1 MKKYF
6 ISFLLIVGILFV
18 NISGVN
24 AVNVQGGGSSGSQ
37 NCTCYYSGRLLDSDS
52 GGANQ
57 TYYLTSISFKKSDYD
72 SAGDKEK
79 YQPTISYF
87 GEMMYHSETEQA
99 GAIQDETSLASW
111 FTRWFQ
117 GGAGVNSGQVELLF
131 NNGCDCNALGTL
143 TFVSSGGSKE
153 LFYNLDDYYTLLPSD
168 LPLLGYNRLDLTP
181 MTYEQFKEQKESENV
196 ADTSG
201 SQGLSGIEAILEWT
215 KKEDEYDLGDVGNPC
230 TIINTNL
237 KNLLSAAFWFISV
250 AAIILIVVMTAI
262 GFINAIVG
270 SDDEKLKTAFNHLI
284 TRLIVVFILLLLP
297 MLLTFII
304 NIVNDN
310 IGGTVKVG
318 ANGDVFCEITK

>member
-52 GGANQ
+52 GGANE
-57 TYYLTSISFKKSDYD
+57 THYLASMTFNREDFDSSSNKDEYRPNISF
-72 SAGDKEK
+72 
-79 YQPTISYF
+79 F
-87 GEMMYHSETEQA
+87 GENMYHTDTEE
-99 GAIQDETSLASW
+99 GGKIEDETSKAEWVLD
-111 FTRWFQ
+111 
-117 GGAGVNSGQVELLF
+117 GAGVEESQVTSLF
-131 NNGCDCNALGTL
+131 DSGCDCSSLGTL
-143 TFVSSGGSKE
+143 TFLSQSNSKE
-153 LFYNLDDYYTLLPSD
+153 LYYNVDKYYGFWPNF
-168 LPLLGYNRLDLTP
+168 GIFEYNRVDMKLI
-181 MTYEQFKEQKESENV
+181 TYEQFKEQKESENV

-230 TIINTNL
+230 SIINTNL

-262 GFINAIVG
+262 GFIKAIVG
-270 SDDEKLKTAFNHLI
+270 SDDEKLKTAFSHLI

>member
-52 GGANQ
+52 GGANE
-57 TYYLTSISFKKSDYD
+57 THYLASMTFNREDFDSSSNKDEYRPNISF
-72 SAGDKEK
+72 
-79 YQPTISYF
+79 F
-87 GEMMYHSETEQA
+87 GENMYHTDTEE
-99 GAIQDETSLASW
+99 GGKIEDETSKAEWVLD
-111 FTRWFQ
+111 
-117 GGAGVNSGQVELLF
+117 GAGVEESQVTSLF
-131 NNGCDCNALGTL
+131 DSGCDCSSLGTL
-143 TFVSSGGSKE
+143 TFLSQSNSKE
-153 LFYNLDDYYTLLPSD
+153 LYYNVDKYYNFWPNF
-168 LPLLGYNRLDLTP
+168 GIFEYNRVDMKLI
-181 MTYEQFKEQKESENV
+181 TYEQFKEQKESENV

-230 TIINTNL
+230 SIINTNL

-262 GFINAIVG
+262 GFIKAIVG
-270 SDDEKLKTAFNHLI
+270 SDDEKLKTAFSHLI

>member
-6 ISFLLIVGILFV
+6 ISILLIVGILFV

-52 GGANQ
+52 GGANE
-57 TYYLTSISFKKSDYD
+57 THYLASMTFNREDFDSSSNKDEYRPNISF
-72 SAGDKEK
+72 
-79 YQPTISYF
+79 F
-87 GEMMYHSETEQA
+87 GENMYHTDTEE
-99 GAIQDETSLASW
+99 GGKIEDETSKAEWVLD
-111 FTRWFQ
+111 
-117 GGAGVNSGQVELLF
+117 GAGVEESQVTSLF
-131 NNGCDCNALGTL
+131 DSGCDCSSLGTL
-143 TFVSSGGSKE
+143 TFLSQSNSKE
-153 LFYNLDDYYTLLPSD
+153 LYYNVDKYYGFWPNF
-168 LPLLGYNRLDLTP
+168 GIFEYNRVDMKLI
-181 MTYEQFKEQKESENV
+181 TYEQFKEQKESENV

-230 TIINTNL
+230 SIINTNL

-250 AAIILIVVMTAI
+250 VAIILIVVMTAI
-262 GFINAIVG
+262 GFIKAIVG
-270 SDDEKLKTAFNHLI
+270 SDDEKLKTAFSHLI